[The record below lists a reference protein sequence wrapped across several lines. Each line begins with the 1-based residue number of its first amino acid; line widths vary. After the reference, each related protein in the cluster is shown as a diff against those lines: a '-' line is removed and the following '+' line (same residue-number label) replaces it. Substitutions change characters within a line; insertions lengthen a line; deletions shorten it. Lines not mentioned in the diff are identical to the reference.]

1 MDCGLFGLFNVEVLG
16 TNEITVV
23 LNGSYNQGPGLNP
36 KFDALFLDGQQNISL
51 DGIINSYLVGEING
65 PNLEGTLETIINLE
79 ACFPEGVNLITPTP
93 SLTKSPTPTPTIT
106 PTSGISCDPSQDSW
120 LSGWIKENFDNTPQ
134 NGKFQTKLIDV
145 LPPFLP
151 DPNNINAPINY
162 DQVRIS
168 RYDQSGVDFNST
180 FLTLV
185 GITSGVITLEYVNG
199 SIIAYNISNISYSY
213 NTLIVDMSSLITTE
227 LVSFVNTSTYGI
239 CINGIPITPTP
250 TPTQTQT
257 PTVTPTVT
265 PTKTST
271 PTPTI
276 TPTKTSTPT
285 PTIDCPCR
293 EDILVYYDC
302 NPPQGGSGGI
312 GTICEPS
319 IKVIYQLCDGTYSSV
334 DINSKTHATL
344 HDCVYTNSI
353 IPETELGQGG
363 SLDIVTGQSVCCVAA
378 TPTPTPTQTKTPTI
392 TPTQTKTPTITPTV
406 TPTKTSTPTITP
418 TQTKTPTP
426 TPSTVYNTHR
436 VSSCC
441 GAVGDFFASIPS
453 GWVIGNTFIATDGL
467 CYSIGVQSIG
477 TINVTPVTYQPFNCA
492 ACISANPCL

>member
-199 SIIAYNISNISYSY
+199 SIIAYNISNISYS
-213 NTLIVDMSSLITTE
+213 NNILIVDMSSLITTQ
-227 LVSFVNTSTYGI
+227 LVSFINNVTYGI
-239 CINGIPITPTP
+239 CINGVPITPTQ

-257 PTVTPTVT
+257 P
-265 PTKTST
+265 S
-271 PTPTI
+271 I
-276 TPTKTSTPT
+276 TPS
-285 PTIDCPCR
+285 
-293 EDILVYYDC
+293 
-302 NPPQGGSGGI
+302 
-312 GTICEPS
+312 
-319 IKVIYQLCDGTYSSV
+319 
-334 DINSKTHATL
+334 
-344 HDCVYTNSI
+344 
-353 IPETELGQGG
+353 
-363 SLDIVTGQSVCCVAA
+363 
-378 TPTPTPTQTKTPTI
+378 I
-392 TPTQTKTPTITPTV
+392 TPTQTKTPTP